1 MIKCGISG
9 WIATTLGVLG
19 HRRATTIYINLK
31 IRKLIQLLV
40 LTGINSLAYA
50 QGGDNGNH
58 HAVSL
63 AGYLGSGD
71 FGLSR
76 NTDIQYFPVR
86 YEYDNSNWGFQALV
100 PYLKVEGPGAVL
112 INLGGVN
119 QAVAGDEVTQ
129 ESGLGD
135 IVGSVIYHVPAT
147 DNSALFLDV
156 RLDIKLPTADENKAL
171 GSGELDLNLQLDA
184 SRYWRELL
192 LFASVGYSVRGNSTL
207 FPDLKD
213 GAYLQLGAA
222 RSLTESISVGALI
235 DYREAAST
243 LTDDIA
249 EAGPYV
255 NWQLDDNWSF
265 TAFSL
270 FGFTDASVDYSVL
283 GQLRFSF

>member
-1 MIKCGISG
+1 M
-9 WIATTLGVLG
+9 
-19 HRRATTIYINLK
+19 
-31 IRKLIQLLV
+31 
-40 LTGINSLAYA
+40 
-50 QGGDNGNH
+50 
-58 HAVSL
+58 
-63 AGYLGSGD
+63 
-71 FGLSR
+71 
-76 NTDIQYFPVR
+76 
-86 YEYDNSNWGFQALV
+86 
-100 PYLKVEGPGAVL
+100 PYLQVEGPGAVL

-119 QAVAGDEVTQ
+119 QAVAGDEVTR

-135 IVGSVIYHVPAT
+135 IVGSVIYHVPAA

-156 RLDIKLPTADENKAL
+156 RLDVKLPTADENKAL
-171 GSGELDLNLQLDA
+171 GSGELDMNLQLDV
-184 SRYWRELL
+184 SRYWSELL
-192 LFASVGYSVRGNSTL
+192 LFASVGYSVRGSSTL

-222 RSLTESISVGALI
+222 RNLTESISVGALV

-255 NWQLDDNWSF
+255 NWQLDENWSF

>member
-1 MIKCGISG
+1 MINGGIPVQS
-9 WIATTLGVLG
+9 ATKLPASARWHASRILFILIVNKVIQ
-19 HRRATTIYINLK
+19 TI
-31 IRKLIQLLV
+31 V
-40 LTGINSLAYA
+40 FVGLTSQAMA
-50 QGGDNGNH
+50 QNPSHGKQ
-58 HAVSL
+58 HALSF
-63 AGYLGSGD
+63 AGYLGRGD
-71 FGLSR
+71 FGLAAD
-76 NTDIQYFPVR
+76 TEIQYFPVR
-86 YEYDNSNWGFQALV
+86 YEYDNANWGFQALV
-100 PYLKVEGPGAVL
+100 PYLKVAGPGAVL

-119 QAVAGDEVTQ
+119 QAVAGDQVTR

-135 IVGSVIYHVPAT
+135 IVGSVIYHLPAT
-147 DNSALFLDV
+147 ENSPLFLDL
-156 RLDIKLPTADENKAL
+156 RLDVKLPTADENKAL

-184 SRYWRELL
+184 SGYWNQLL
-192 LFASVGYSVRGNSTL
+192 LFASVGYSVRGNSSL

-222 RSLTESISVGALI
+222 RSLTEAISVGALI